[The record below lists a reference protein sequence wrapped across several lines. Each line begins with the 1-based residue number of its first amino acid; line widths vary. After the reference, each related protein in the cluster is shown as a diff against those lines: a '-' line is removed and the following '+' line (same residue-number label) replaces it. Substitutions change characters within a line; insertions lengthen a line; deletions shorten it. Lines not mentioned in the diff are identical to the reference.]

1 MAGKK
6 HVEEKFWKISG
17 STNGWWLFIA
27 NQPDTLQKITISLLV
42 NVDIPIFP
50 KFKGLV
56 GIHVRLTW
64 FSSAAFWCS
73 QRCVEN
79 KSTGDFSMVKRR
91 HAGMNHRI
99 FFGNSRMGIDHGTPK
114 TALYNGKHTQND
126 GKIHH
131 FYEVN
136 QLFRLGHFQ

>member
-1 MAGKK
+1 MVTVHCQSARYPAKNNNFFAGERRYS
-6 HVEEKFWKISG
+6 HF
-17 STNGWWLFIA
+17 F
-27 NQPDTLQKITISLLV
+27 QKT
-42 NVDIPIFP
+42 
-50 KFKGLV
+50 KGLV